1 MSKNTIVLFLV
12 YIFSVIIILA
22 YLAYV
27 VIHEKE
33 KANTVNI
40 IKDSSN
46 RNYKHLI
53 TNTYKLKGLE
63 IASADFDSAYN
74 WEDAKNICKGLGEGW
89 RLPDI
94 NELKLLFENRK
105 KIGGF
110 KPEKYWTGDE
120 YSQNVAAG
128 EMLFNYQG
136 FTDVSP
142 IGSKLNVRAVRTI
155 K

>member
-1 MSKNTIVLFLV
+1 MVKKTKILVLGF
-12 YIFSVIIILA
+12 IISVIVILA
-22 YLAYV
+22 YLV
-27 VIHEKE
+27 FGIIQEKE

-63 IASADFDSAYN
+63 IANADFDSAYN

-94 NELKLLFENRK
+94 NELKMLFENRK

>member
-12 YIFSVIIILA
+12 YIFSVIIILT

-53 TNTYKLKGLE
+53 TNTYKLNGLE

-94 NELKLLFENRK
+94 NELKLLFKNRK

-142 IGSKLNVRAVRTI
+142 IESKLNVRAVRTI